1 MARAGPQKKYQ
12 KGSLPEVP
20 LHILGVPAGSRKR
33 LPKRPSNPCRNCMDS
48 GIENE
53 GLWESFQDCPGTAPG
68 ARPTPPAA
76 CPCPGGQVNL
86 RIVLRFHHPDPAVQ
100 AALAPDAVHKGSP
113 GTACE
118 ESTRTAV
125 VVILDTGGHDFDAGG
140 PERIPEGDVK
150 SDPETTPKRTP
161 KRHRNNTKN
170 IRKSN

>member
-1 MARAGPQKKYQ
+1 MARAGPRKKYQ
-12 KGSLPEVP
+12 KGPLPEVP

-33 LPKRPSNPCRNCMDS
+33 LPKGTPNPCRNCMDF

-86 RIVLRFHHPDPAVQ
+86 KIVLRFHHPDPAVQ

-113 GTACE
+113 GIACE
-118 ESTRTAV
+118 ESTRTTV
-125 VVILDTGGHDFDAGG
+125 FVNFKHRRSRFRRRRSRTDSRRGRQKRPRSNTKKDA
-140 PERIPEGDVK
+140 K
-150 SDPETTPKRTP
+150 TTPK
-161 KRHRNNTKN
+161 
-170 IRKSN
+170 